1 MIFLVPETV
10 RINLILSKRVQLRT
24 TIGRARNRSY
34 TATTPGSVGNE
45 EEDDGSI
52 SSFIL
57 SPDSTESDTL
67 IQLPSSEVAEVID
80 VTGPEDN
87 NDNKEI
93 INVSEKEVAYFVAD
107 DWINMLANK
116 SMSMEGP
123 DELEEILFRF

>member
-1 MIFLVPETV
+1 
-10 RINLILSKRVQLRT
+10 
-24 TIGRARNRSY
+24 
-34 TATTPGSVGNE
+34 
-45 EEDDGSI
+45 
-52 SSFIL
+52 
-57 SPDSTESDTL
+57 
-67 IQLPSSEVAEVID
+67 LPSSEVAEVID